1 MIRKRPRLKTFDYC
15 GRHHYFLTFC
25 THQRAP
31 VFTRAE
37 PVDLVLDQIVRSATQ
52 LEFAITAYVF
62 MPDHLHLV
70 LHGLSQNADLKA
82 CAVLAKQRSAYE
94 YSRIY
99 GRRLWQPSYYDHVIR
114 DEEGIL
120 GFLAYLVMNPVE
132 AGLVERPEDYPFTGS
147 LTMTREEMIAI
158 IRNVA
163 PLLLVR

>member
-15 GRHHYFLTFC
+15 GRQHYFLTFC
-25 THQRAP
+25 THQR
-31 VFTRAE
+31 
-37 PVDLVLDQIVRSATQ
+37 
-52 LEFAITAYVF
+52 AYVF